1 MRTGSPRS
9 QTSCWIALSGL
20 IEHLDRKEVLAGLA
34 EISLRDSVDFRLRD
48 GSVDK
53 SVDLLSTGQKCAVT
67 LPIILSEQE
76 RTLILDQPE
85 DHLDN
90 AYLVKN
96 VVAGLVARSRNGAQ
110 TIVAT
115 HNANIPV
122 LGSAENVVVLTSDGS
137 GRRKSSRRVPA
148 RRRRGDDHWP
158 DGGRPRSLRA
168 PIGLLRGARGPGLNG
183 RPRILLTD
191 CARSLQAIEH
201 APLVG

>member
-1 MRTGSPRS
+1 M
-9 QTSCWIALSGL
+9 
-20 IEHLDRKEVLAGLA
+20 LAGLA
-34 EISLRDSVDFRLRD
+34 EISLTDSVDFRLRD

-122 LGSAENVVVLTSDGS
+122 LGSAENVVVLTSDGKRGTVS
-137 GRRKSSRRVPA
+137 LRGEYEQDDIVETITGLMEGGREAFA
-148 RRRRGDDHWP
+148 RRSAFYTEH
-158 DGGRPRSLRA
+158 GGL
-168 PIGLLRGARGPGLNG
+168 
-183 RPRILLTD
+183 D
-191 CARSLQAIEH
+191 
-201 APLVG
+201 